1 MRIIARLRGP
11 DGCPWDRRQTP
22 RSMVRYLLEEAYELA
37 DAIESEKEAH
47 VCEELGDVLFHV
59 LFLAEMYHETG
70 RFGVE
75 EVGRG
80 IVEKMTRRH
89 PHVFG
94 TTRVSGSEEV
104 VRNWQQIKRLEK
116 SGEAPASV
124 LDSVPRSLPA
134 VMRALEVSERA
145 ARARFDWEDLQG
157 VLGKL
162 EEELAELR
170 EAVGRQDAAQTG
182 RELGDVLF
190 TLVHVARFAG
200 VHPEAVLAGSVS
212 RFEDR
217 FRRME
222 KIIAA
227 SGRPIDSVPQSEKDR
242 IWDRIKASE

>member
-11 DGCPWDRRQTP
+11 DGCPWDRQQTP
-22 RSMVRYLLEEAYELA
+22 RSMVRYLLEEAYELV
-37 DAIESEKEAH
+37 DAVETEKEAH
-47 VCEELGDVLFHV
+47 ICEELGDVLFHV
-59 LFLAEMYHETG
+59 LFLAEMYAETG
-70 RFGVE
+70 RFRVE
-75 EVGRG
+75 DVGRA
-80 IVEKMTRRH
+80 IAEKMTRRH

-94 TTRVSGSEEV
+94 TTRVSGSAEV

-116 SGEAPASV
+116 NGAVPESV

-134 VMRALEVSERA
+134 LMRALEVSARA

-162 EEELAELR
+162 EEELIELR
-170 EAVGRQDAAQTG
+170 EAVGRRDAAQTG

-190 TLVHVARFAG
+190 TLVNVARFAD
-200 VHPEAVLAGSVS
+200 VHPEAALAGAVS

-222 KIIAA
+222 KTIAA
-227 SGRPIDSVPQSEKDR
+227 SGRALESVPQNEKDA
-242 IWDRIKASE
+242 IWDAIKSTE